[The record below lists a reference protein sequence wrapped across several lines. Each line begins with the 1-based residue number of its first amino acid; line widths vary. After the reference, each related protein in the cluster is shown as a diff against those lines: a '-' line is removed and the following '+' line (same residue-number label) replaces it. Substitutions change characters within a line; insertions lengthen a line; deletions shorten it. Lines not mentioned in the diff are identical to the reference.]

1 MANVTGVVEV
11 IMQNKFNADKIAMK
25 LVDNDTWYGQSKD
38 WMEVMPKRGDTV
50 SFSPGKQKDG
60 TPGKYIQYLE
70 ILEHA
75 AGESKPASTSA
86 KGTGG
91 GFNALGVELG
101 HAANNAVALLS
112 TYGTFGTEFK
122 MDDVRQVTKEFYDMM
137 KELRAEYEGAKVVSE
152 EAPKASAK
160 PKAKP
165 KAKPVVED
173 DPDDDIPF

>member
-1 MANVTGVVEV
+1 MANITGVVEV

-50 SFSPGKQKDG
+50 SFSPGKMKDG
-60 TPGKYIQYLE
+60 TEGKYIQYLE
-70 ILEHA
+70 ILNSATPDA
-75 AGESKPASTSA
+75 APAA
-86 KGTGG
+86 KSGGG

-101 HAANNAVALLS
+101 HAANNAVALCIARGDLELDAVHR
-112 TYGTFGTEFK
+112 T
-122 MDDVRQVTKEFYDMM
+122 TKEFYNMM
-137 KELRAEYEGAKVVSE
+137 KMLREEYEGKEVVSE
-152 EAPKASAK
+152 KAPKASPK

>member
-60 TPGKYIQYLE
+60 SAGKYIQYLE
-70 ILEHA
+70 IIEHA
-75 AGESKPASTSA
+75 AGESKPASTTA

-101 HAANNAVALLS
+101 HAANNAVALAVANGVSDLADI
-112 TYGTFGTEFK
+112 K
-122 MDDVRQVTKEFYDMM
+122 KLTKDFYDMM
-137 KELRAEYEGAKVVSE
+137 KELRAEYEGTKVVQEKAE
-152 EAPKASAK
+152 EVSPK

>member
-1 MANVTGVVEV
+1 MANITGVVEV
-11 IMQNKFNADKIAMK
+11 IMQNKFNQDKIAMK

-60 TPGKYIQYLE
+60 SPGKYIQYLE
-70 ILEHA
+70 ILESA
-75 AGESKPASTSA
+75 AGETKAAPATA
-86 KGTGG
+86 KSGG

-112 TYGTFGTEFK
+112 TYGTFGVEFK

-137 KELRAEYEGAKVVSE
+137 KELRAEYEGTKVVSE
-152 EAPKASAK
+152 KTEEVSAK